1 MKTKILSKL
10 LIFIIITIG
19 TNGEDFN
26 PCTKKDIDK
35 LEKYYK

>member
-19 TNGEDFN
+19 TNGDEFN
-26 PCTKKDIDK
+26 PCTKEDIDK
-35 LEKYYK
+35 LERFY